1 MFGNQKVGQV
11 LLLEIDSIASNPYQ
25 PRRKFEPAGLQEL
38 ADSIAAN
45 GLLQPVTVRKTTAG
59 YELIAGERRL
69 MACRMLHMKKIPALV
84 DRYSEEQTAV
94 FALIE
99 NLQRQDLNYF
109 EQAEGLYRLM
119 KQWGFTQE
127 QLARKLGKSQP
138 TIANKL
144 RLLAFPEP
152 LRRLMLEHNLT
163 ERHARALLKLPKE
176 AWQEV
181 LLQIIQKK
189 MNVTETELWI
199 AQWGQQPQ
207 LQPQP
212 QQEADRPK
220 KPKKLLLLRDFRI
233 FMNTIS
239 QAVSTMKLAGIEI
252 DTQQEEDEDYIHYSM
267 RIPKHSA
274 YRSHTA

>member
-1 MFGNQKVGQV
+1 MFRNQKVGQV

-84 DRYSEEQTAV
+84 DRYTEEQTAI

-109 EQAEGLYRLM
+109 EQAEGLHRLM
-119 KQWGFTQE
+119 KQCGFTQE
-127 QLARKLGKSQP
+127 QLARRLGKSQP

-163 ERHARALLKLPKE
+163 ERHARALLRLPQV
-176 AWQEV
+176 AWHEV

-189 MNVTETELWI
+189 MNVTEAEMWI

-207 LQPQP
+207 
-212 QQEADRPK
+212 QEAPQAK

-252 DTQQEEDEDYIHYSM
+252 DTQQEEDEEYIHYSM